1 MTFRQRLLRA
11 IDDIDEI
18 DSINKIHVKD
28 AIKDVLRE
36 DQQAHC
42 GYCGCEELVDAGD
55 DLGVRASCG
64 QWYYGQSSIP
74 KDDALDLLDRLEA
87 TKYAVKAGDAE

>member
-1 MTFRQRLLRA
+1 MSLRQRLLRA
-11 IDDIDEI
+11 IDGLEI
-18 DSINKIHVKD
+18 DSIDKVQTKE
-28 AIKDVLRE
+28 AIKDVLE
-36 DQQAHC
+36 NEEQEAHC